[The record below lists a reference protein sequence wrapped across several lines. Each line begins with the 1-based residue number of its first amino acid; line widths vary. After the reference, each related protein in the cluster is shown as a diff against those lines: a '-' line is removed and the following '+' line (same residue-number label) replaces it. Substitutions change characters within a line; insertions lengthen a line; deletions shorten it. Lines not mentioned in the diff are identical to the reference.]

1 MYIATL
7 GNAHKRRYRIYNKP
21 LYTGTLKWVTGSVSR
36 VAPHYNR
43 LGLAVTEREHPDP
56 STIHVDID
64 CGLRNEDRRENWIR
78 DVRFDFDIGFCKCCR

>member
-1 MYIATL
+1 M
-7 GNAHKRRYRIYNKP
+7 YNKP

-56 STIHVDID
+56 STIHVVFVYCDY
-64 CGLRNEDRRENWIR
+64 RHEDRRQDWISG
-78 DVRFDFDIGFCKCCR
+78 VHIDFGIVSGECCR